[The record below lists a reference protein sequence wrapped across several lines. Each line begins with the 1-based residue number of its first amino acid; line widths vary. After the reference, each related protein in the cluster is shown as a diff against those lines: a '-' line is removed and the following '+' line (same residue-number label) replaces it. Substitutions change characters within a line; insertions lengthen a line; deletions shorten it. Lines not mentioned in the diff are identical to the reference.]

1 MKEQFERKKWNE
13 RVREG
18 KRERIEP
25 LNDDTIIGSA
35 NMLKNQIK
43 IASAGYK
50 QQVLSRE
57 IFIQFIFKLIYRL

>member
-1 MKEQFERKKWNE
+1 MRERNGMRELE
-13 RVREG
+13 RERE
-18 KRERIEP
+18 RERIEP